1 VNTNGIKKNGHL
13 FIESMLSK
21 YSVSCVQETKF
32 GDNTHLSNFKFHLDS
47 SFKHKVFVDDPN
59 SQLHRPTRGRSNG
72 VLTVLRSDFPGFESA
87 VEIPSLSVAGR
98 YLVVKVMV
106 ENTPIYIHNVYAP
119 VDRQEKQQFFS
130 SLATEEFE
138 DQATHFVLG
147 DLNTPLDPRLD
158 SSTPD
163 LRYDPSRS
171 SCLEWL
177 AKLGVVDAWRV
188 HFDTKRV
195 FTGPLPRKN
204 RLDYILLSESFYE
217 RFYDTSKYFLPK
229 HAGDHLAHTVSFR
242 SGSQLHGRGYW
253 KFPRYLLEY
262 PVVVSAIEKEAELVR
277 DKLRAA
283 SNPGKIWE
291 EWKAS
296 IKTQLQDVQKKLR
309 TQDTQ
314 AVEEARIQL
323 DQAAARYRV
332 ASSDSN
338 REHFDEAMRNYKET
352 VTRTSQYNQD
362 TAFDF
367 QAANSEKS
375 TKHFFRPLDTS
386 LRRVSIEEVMT
397 PSGSV
402 STNPHEISLRFLEH
416 WGSEMG
422 DPNSPAGRAPPPDD
436 GMQRKLLDS
445 IVRFVTEVDRAI
457 LNAPV
462 TASDLASAIRHMKA
476 SSAPGM
482 DGLTAGFYQVAPD
495 VFGECLSIV
504 FNDRLQRGVLLPSQR
519 KSAVVLLHKKGS
531 RAEPGNY
538 RPIALMQAD
547 VKVLSKALTY
557 RLQSVILDLIH
568 PDQKGFVR
576 GRSIHHHVRFL
587 ADLQDLVTSLDEEA
601 YALFLD
607 FEKAFDRVNWDYMF
621 RLLERMGFGSEFAQ
635 WIKLLYTDPQAH
647 LIINQNIQPA
657 LFPTRGVK
665 QGDPLSALLFILTIE
680 PLGNMLR
687 SHEEYGVCLSADH
700 TATSTFFADD
710 STLLGSSMSNLQAQ
724 LEIVEEYCKGSGAK
738 LNLSKSML
746 LALNRNQTCP
756 PLAGVQVLGRTETV
770 KYLGIPFGQ
779 SSVDD
784 DLVEFLEQRFYDGF
798 KMWYRRA
805 RTVRGRLLVAQT
817 MVLSR
822 LWHYT
827 QHVSIPATVVKR
839 WQSMLNR
846 FVLSRKHDRDASH
859 IQLIPQEFLYQRRSD
874 GGLGIP
880 SLEAHLKRQRL
891 QLLLQFMSAARVT
904 GVRDWTTASCELLK
918 LVLPRTG
925 DSNALD
931 FLSISPLRHGDLIKW
946 RLTSPWWKA
955 TWTWWYKIRW
965 EITWRDLPFEQ
976 RAWYGLRQ
984 PIWFHSDAELHFEQ
998 TPRNTTNTAHRRC
1011 IGMVVEPQRSFRLH
1025 VSRVFGVRSLADFM
1039 LEGCAW
1045 PSQQDFVQ
1053 RHLDFT
1059 LASVSP
1065 GQQAQWLRVL
1075 YKEATQIVERL
1086 GARQLVLQ
1094 ASSSA
1099 RRFLPHLGC
1108 NSGAKVCLVPSI
1120 PRSALLRVVWTPKPP
1135 TKPHPMTVHSQRVG
1149 DEQIKAYVKYSK
1161 HLRKILLPVFE
1172 DLQFR
1177 LAFRLLPV
1185 RSRFWFL
1192 QQSNPRIIYCI
1203 RDRCDAV
1210 ETEQHLFFECSLATR
1225 LWEHFEN
1232 IMGPFV
1238 RSQMTWAMIATAR
1251 KPVMRDEWK
1260 ECEDI
1265 IGDVWHTLRAA
1276 TLRFI
1281 WSDRNRCLFDGR
1293 QPTPTT
1299 SATMVI
1305 FTTASAHFRH
1315 NLRRR
1320 YDDDDRASLE
1330 KALIKMRK
1338 YPPFDDFATAHPAM
1352 FQVRHLQH

>member
-47 SFKHKVFVDDPN
+47 SFQHKVFVDDPN

-177 AKLGVVDAWRV
+177 AKLGVVDAWRI

-217 RFYDTSKYFLPK
+217 RFYNDSKYFLPK

-262 PVVVSAIEKEAELVR
+262 PVVASAIEKEAEMVL
-277 DKLRAA
+277 DQLRTT

-309 TQDTQ
+309 MQDTQ

-323 DQAAARYRV
+323 DQAAARYLV

-482 DGLTAGFYQVAPD
+482 DG
-495 VFGECLSIV
+495 
-504 FNDRLQRGVLLPSQR
+504 
-519 KSAVVLLHKKGS
+519 
-531 RAEPGNY
+531 
-538 RPIALMQAD
+538 
-547 VKVLSKALTY
+547 
-557 RLQSVILDLIH
+557 
-568 PDQKGFVR
+568 
-576 GRSIHHHVRFL
+576 
-587 ADLQDLVTSLDEEA
+587 
-601 YALFLD
+601 
-607 FEKAFDRVNWDYMF
+607 
-621 RLLERMGFGSEFAQ
+621 
-635 WIKLLYTDPQAH
+635 
-647 LIINQNIQPA
+647 
-657 LFPTRGVK
+657 
-665 QGDPLSALLFILTIE
+665 
-680 PLGNMLR
+680 
-687 SHEEYGVCLSADH
+687 
-700 TATSTFFADD
+700 
-710 STLLGSSMSNLQAQ
+710 
-724 LEIVEEYCKGSGAK
+724 
-738 LNLSKSML
+738 
-746 LALNRNQTCP
+746 
-756 PLAGVQVLGRTETV
+756 
-770 KYLGIPFGQ
+770 
-779 SSVDD
+779 
-784 DLVEFLEQRFYDGF
+784 
-798 KMWYRRA
+798 
-805 RTVRGRLLVAQT
+805 
-817 MVLSR
+817 
-822 LWHYT
+822 
-827 QHVSIPATVVKR
+827 
-839 WQSMLNR
+839 
-846 FVLSRKHDRDASH
+846 
-859 IQLIPQEFLYQRRSD
+859 
-874 GGLGIP
+874 
-880 SLEAHLKRQRL
+880 
-891 QLLLQFMSAARVT
+891 
-904 GVRDWTTASCELLK
+904 
-918 LVLPRTG
+918 
-925 DSNALD
+925 
-931 FLSISPLRHGDLIKW
+931 
-946 RLTSPWWKA
+946 
-955 TWTWWYKIRW
+955 
-965 EITWRDLPFEQ
+965 
-976 RAWYGLRQ
+976 
-984 PIWFHSDAELHFEQ
+984 
-998 TPRNTTNTAHRRC
+998 
-1011 IGMVVEPQRSFRLH
+1011 
-1025 VSRVFGVRSLADFM
+1025 
-1039 LEGCAW
+1039 
-1045 PSQQDFVQ
+1045 
-1053 RHLDFT
+1053 
-1059 LASVSP
+1059 
-1065 GQQAQWLRVL
+1065 
-1075 YKEATQIVERL
+1075 
-1086 GARQLVLQ
+1086 
-1094 ASSSA
+1094 
-1099 RRFLPHLGC
+1099 
-1108 NSGAKVCLVPSI
+1108 
-1120 PRSALLRVVWTPKPP
+1120 
-1135 TKPHPMTVHSQRVG
+1135 
-1149 DEQIKAYVKYSK
+1149 
-1161 HLRKILLPVFE
+1161 
-1172 DLQFR
+1172 
-1177 LAFRLLPV
+1177 
-1185 RSRFWFL
+1185 
-1192 QQSNPRIIYCI
+1192 
-1203 RDRCDAV
+1203 
-1210 ETEQHLFFECSLATR
+1210 
-1225 LWEHFEN
+1225 
-1232 IMGPFV
+1232 
-1238 RSQMTWAMIATAR
+1238 
-1251 KPVMRDEWK
+1251 
-1260 ECEDI
+1260 
-1265 IGDVWHTLRAA
+1265 
-1276 TLRFI
+1276 
-1281 WSDRNRCLFDGR
+1281 
-1293 QPTPTT
+1293 
-1299 SATMVI
+1299 
-1305 FTTASAHFRH
+1305 
-1315 NLRRR
+1315 
-1320 YDDDDRASLE
+1320 
-1330 KALIKMRK
+1330 
-1338 YPPFDDFATAHPAM
+1338 
-1352 FQVRHLQH
+1352 